1 MIDEN
6 HIDTRSFAAGS
17 INFTEKITAI
27 DFNLRGK
34 ILELDIFETITTYMC
49 IRENRLLCE

>member
-34 ILELDIFETITTYMC
+34 ILELDIFETITTYIC